1 VHYTQQNGAFA
12 TITFTGTGIGFLT
25 ETNSDEGDV
34 GIMLDGV
41 AKPTVS
47 ANTAQ
52 RQAQVRL
59 YSVSGLAPGQH
70 TLTVTKLSGTY
81 LLIDGFTLSF

>member
-1 VHYTQQNGAFA
+1 VHYTQQDGASA
-12 TITFTGTGIGFLT
+12 TITFTGTGIDFLT

-34 GIMLDGV
+34 GITLDGV
-41 AKPTVS
+41 AQPTAS

-52 RQAQVRL
+52 RQTRFPL
-59 YSVSGLAPGQH
+59 YSVSGLAAGQH

-81 LLIDGFTLSF
+81 LLVDGFTLR